1 MNPVSATGDVL
12 PLPLPPGRAE
22 RAVLVILRR
31 MAAHG
36 FRDASATMLALET
49 FGTDFRRV
57 LVLLRAFM
65 VELARCSS
73 RTIQLAP
80 CCAMRMTADEGL
92 LMETLMLAHGD
103 RDGAEQALLHLARS
117 PGIGETLSVACMLG
131 RTLRRL

>member
-1 MNPVSATGDVL
+1 MNHGSEASEVL

-31 MAAHG
+31 MAVHG
-36 FRDASATMLALET
+36 FRDAAATMLALET

-80 CCAMRMTADEGL
+80 CCAMRMTGDEGL
-92 LMETLMLAHGD
+92 LMEVLLLAHDD

-117 PGIGETLSVACMLG
+117 PGVSETLSVACMLG
-131 RTLRRL
+131 RTLKRV